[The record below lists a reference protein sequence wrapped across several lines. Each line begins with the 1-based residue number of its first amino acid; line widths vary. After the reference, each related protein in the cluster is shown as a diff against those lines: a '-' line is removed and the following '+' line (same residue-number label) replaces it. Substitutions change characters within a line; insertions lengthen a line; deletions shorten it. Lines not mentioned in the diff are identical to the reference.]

1 MKSALL
7 DVLSRFAE
15 DGDKGALR
23 VVVYGDKGD
32 KSELKSIYSYNT
44 KKLGGG
50 NDVH

>member
-32 KSELKSIYSYNT
+32 KDKIPRININNNSR
-44 KKLGGG
+44 LGGG